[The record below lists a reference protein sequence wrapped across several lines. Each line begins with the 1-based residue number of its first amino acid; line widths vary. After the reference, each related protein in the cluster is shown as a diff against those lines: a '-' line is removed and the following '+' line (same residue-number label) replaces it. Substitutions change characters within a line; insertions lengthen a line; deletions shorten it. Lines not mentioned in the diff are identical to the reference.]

1 MLYVI
6 IATIFFIA
14 GVVALTAMVTAMITK
29 AEKEERR
36 MTIFEYKKVLRTKLS
51 INCPA
56 IALITV
62 VICCFNLVG
71 SERNTAYYAYSKR
84 AVVAQRALDWH
95 EPKLTPDILAV
106 EAKTKRLYAKAVQNK
121 K

>member
-14 GVVALTAMVTAMITK
+14 GVMALTAMATVMMTRT
-29 AEKEERR
+29 EKEERN
-36 MTIFEYKKVLRTKLS
+36 MTIFEYKKVLRNKLS

-62 VICCFNLVG
+62 AICCFNLVG
-71 SERNTAYYAYSKR
+71 SEKNTAYAYSKR

-106 EAKTKRLYAKAVQNK
+106 EVKTKRLYTKAVQNK